1 MFGQPPCE
9 RINNPHAAD
18 EKASC
23 PRASDADEAR
33 HHCRIVT
40 FRLIAM
46 PMLTRDN
53 LQQSVGQP
61 IGTSSWMEV
70 PQSRIDAFAE
80 CTEDRQWIHIDAER
94 AKRES
99 PFHAPIAHGFLTL
112 SLLPISSYELLG
124 GLKATK
130 SVNYG
135 LDKLRFMSPVPA
147 GSRVRNHIRLLAADQ
162 RDDGWTLVK
171 TENSVEIEGQ
181 EKPAL
186 VAVSLG
192 LFSWD

>member
-1 MFGQPPCE
+1 
-9 RINNPHAAD
+9 
-18 EKASC
+18 
-23 PRASDADEAR
+23 
-33 HHCRIVT
+33 
-40 FRLIAM
+40 M
-46 PMLTRDN
+46 PVLTRDN
-53 LQQSVGQP
+53 LQQSVGQS
-61 IGTSSWMEV
+61 IGTSSWIEV

-80 CTEDRQWIHIDAER
+80 CTEDRQWIHIDVER
-94 AKRES
+94 ATRES
-99 PFHAPIAHGFLTL
+99 PFRAPIAHGFLTL
-112 SLLPISSYELLG
+112 SLLPITSYELLG

-147 GSRVRNHIRLLAADQ
+147 GSRVRNHIKLLAADR

-181 EKPAL
+181 EKLAL

-192 LFSWD
+192 LFSWH